1 MMIDVNSRMMHWI
14 LVSFVAVAVSLA
26 GFLAQAVEPTKTQPF
41 ELNSD
46 NWAKL
51 KNLVLPQQ
59 SEIAFWKVAWESHI
73 WTARQKSAATGKP
86 IFVWDGSEGPPVTN
100 C

>member
-1 MMIDVNSRMMHWI
+1 MMIDVNFRMMCWR
-14 LVSFVAVAVSLA
+14 LVSFVAVAVSLS
-26 GFLAQAVEPTKTQPF
+26 GFMAQAEEPTKPEQF

-46 NWAKL
+46 NLSKL

-59 SEIAFWKVAWESHI
+59 SENAFWKVAWEADI
-73 WTARQKSAATGKP
+73 WAARQKAAAIGKP
-86 IFVWDGSEGPPVTN
+86 IFVWGGSEGPPVTN